1 MSKYVN
7 IKVETILTND
17 FYLEVDDSASK
28 EEIEK
33 LAIQEVKLPH
43 TYPNIIDNFLK
54 QRGINIQGIDS
65 MLKDWNI
72 KETKY
77 IIND

>member
-33 LAIQEVKLPH
+33 LAIKEVKLPH
-43 TYPNIIDNFLK
+43 MYPNIIDNFLK

>member
-33 LAIQEVKLPH
+33 LAIKEVKLPH

-54 QRGINIQGIDS
+54 QRGINIQGMDS

>member
-33 LAIQEVKLPH
+33 LAIKEVKLPH
-43 TYPNIIDNFLK
+43 TYPNIIDNFLG
-54 QRGINIQGIDS
+54 GIAKCSPVI
-65 MLKDWNI
+65 
-72 KETKY
+72 
-77 IIND
+77 

>member
-17 FYLEVDDSASK
+17 FYLQVDDSASK
-28 EEIEK
+28 EAIEK
-33 LAIQEVKLPH
+33 LAIKEVKLPH

>member
-17 FYLEVDDSASK
+17 FYLEVDDNLTK
-28 EEIEK
+28 EQIEE
-33 LAIQEVKLPH
+33 LAKKEVTPPNE
-43 TYPNIIDNFLK
+43 YPRIIDTFLK

-72 KETKY
+72 KETKF

>member
-17 FYLEVDDSASK
+17 FYLEVDDSTSK

>member
-33 LAIQEVKLPH
+33 LAIKEVKLPH

>member
-17 FYLEVDDSASK
+17 FYLEVDDSTSK

-33 LAIQEVKLPH
+33 LAIKEVKLPH

>member
-17 FYLEVDDSASK
+17 FYLEVDDSTSK

-33 LAIQEVKLPH
+33 L
-43 TYPNIIDNFLK
+43 
-54 QRGINIQGIDS
+54 
-65 MLKDWNI
+65 
-72 KETKY
+72 
-77 IIND
+77 

>member
-33 LAIQEVKLPH
+33 LAIKEVKLPH
-43 TYPNIIDNFLK
+43 TYPNIIANFLK

>member
-17 FYLEVDDSASK
+17 FYLQVDDSASK

-33 LAIQEVKLPH
+33 LAIKEVKLPH